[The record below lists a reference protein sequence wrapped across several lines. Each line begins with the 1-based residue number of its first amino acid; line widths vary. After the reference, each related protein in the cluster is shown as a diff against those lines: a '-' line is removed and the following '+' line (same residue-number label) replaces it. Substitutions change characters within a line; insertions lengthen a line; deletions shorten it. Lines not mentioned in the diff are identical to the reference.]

1 MKNNSTLLTLLLL
14 TLAIVTPGDAQIQPG
29 TRTARRVGVHRGN
42 QVRTAFTNWGVIGQP
57 GSQGPNTAWKFD
69 ANGYATD
76 IAPIVGVRLPIRDYP
91 VNGYKDGFPDTLYST
106 IVCNADRSGTSDF
119 SPDGGTFWGFE
130 PVPGFANPNA
140 AGVGKGI
147 AMEHLPDTWP
157 SVWPDHTDWL
167 DAKGRAEWNGYF
179 GRGQRNAD
187 QESYFVMDDNADE
200 KFFQRYN
207 FLPDSTNPS
216 RKGQGIRVSVRG
228 LQWANFLA
236 QDVIFWLY
244 EITNVGTTTY
254 DQAVFGTLVGT
265 YLGVGPSGGD
275 EWDDDATFFNVRE
288 NITYT
293 WDFDHYVRP
302 SANPQWKPNPS
313 SVGYIGY
320 AFLESPGNKYDGI
333 DNDGDNRKAG
343 GSAQYFTDADFQ
355 QRTVKAGDRLV
366 LIDKTTFM
374 RSFVTMPAKA
384 ATFTSMGMQFRLVP
398 DSTVLIEGNLTT
410 GPQGL
415 TVNANAYDGVDNDL
429 DGLIDENYQLHYRQ
443 YKSTLKGVVLID
455 TLNPVQHKDYLASSG
470 LRDAMLDE
478 GRDDGADNNGN
489 WNVLTDDVGLD
500 GKRGTAD
507 YGEGD
512 GRPTSGFQPWGPNG
526 DLTDTGQ
533 PGEPNTDKT
542 DVEESDQLGLTSF
555 QYFVPSTAIN
565 LSDEK
570 DIWQRLQP
578 GHFDVPAS
586 VVNNKTTR
594 GEDGDFIFGSGYFP
608 LLPKS
613 TERFSLALVFGD
625 DLPGVI
631 RTKNIAQ
638 IIYNANYNFPRPPEK
653 PTLTAV
659 PGDRQVTLY
668 WDKTAEASYDM
679 ALKEYDFEGY
689 KIYKGTDPDF
699 SDCKTISN
707 GYGQLVDYKPVAQF
721 DAKDGVRGLFT
732 SDPLLYEL
740 SGGKPFYLGDET
752 GITNSFVDNDVVN
765 GKTYYYAV
773 VAYDKGSSARSIYP
787 SENTKAI
794 SIDAAGSVVLD
805 KNTVSVV
812 PNAPAAGYT
821 PPPSGVPLTRLS
833 GISSAV
839 PYVNVVDAPKVRTA
853 TYILTFT
860 DSLVQGVPVGYAYTL
875 VDSATGETY
884 ARRNTKF
891 LSSNGDVFDGLTL
904 SFNNRYQS
912 LDSVRVD
919 TARSG
924 WNAPSESLL
933 RYSVAQFTSAG
944 LTGVR
949 YPYDYL
955 FVFSDAYRDTA
966 TNLSSILGPGSP
978 IDAKRTNFSVY
989 DVTDKRHPVKVQYG
1003 LVESDG
1009 ARQDTLSDFDAV
1021 YLANRD
1027 GTKLSWRVTF
1037 IGGTARPPRAGDS
1050 LAISFTKPF
1059 CAADT
1064 FVYRAMASRY
1074 NVDAARLQ
1082 MNAIRAVPNPY
1093 VATNVF
1099 EQPLPTQVRGRGERV
1114 IDFINLPPNAAISI
1128 FTANG
1133 TLVRT
1138 LQHGGDVHNGAE
1150 SWDLRSKEGLD
1161 VAFGVYFF
1169 VVEAPGIGEKKFGK
1183 LAIIK

>member
-1 MKNNSTLLTLLLL
+1 MKKIITLLTLLML
-14 TLAIVTPGDAQIQPG
+14 TLAIAPTADAQILRG
-29 TRTARRVGVHRGN
+29 SRTARRVGVHRGN

-57 GSQGPNTAWKFD
+57 GSQGPNTAWKYD

-91 VNGYKDGFPDTLYST
+91 VNGYSDGYPDTLYST
-106 IVCNADRSGTSDF
+106 IVCNADRSGTGDF

-130 PVPGFANPNA
+130 PVPGFFNPNA
-140 AGVGKGI
+140 VGVGKGI

-157 SVWPDHTDWL
+157 SIWPDHPDWL
-167 DAKGRAEWNGYF
+167 DQKGRAEWNGYF
-179 GRGQRNAD
+179 GRGQSNAD

-200 KFFQRYN
+200 KFFQRYG
-207 FLPDSTNPS
+207 FLPDSTDPT
-216 RKGQGIRVSVRG
+216 RKGQGIRVAVRG
-228 LQWANFLA
+228 LQWSNFLA

-265 YLGVGPSGGD
+265 YVGVGPSGGD

-293 WDFDHYVRP
+293 WDFDHYIRP

-313 SVGYIGY
+313 AVGYIGY
-320 AFLESPGNKYDGI
+320 AFLESPGNRYDGI

-343 GSAQYFTDADFQ
+343 GTAPYFTEADFQ
-355 QRTVKAGDRLV
+355 PRIVKAGDRLV
-366 LIDKTTFM
+366 LIDKNTFA
-374 RSFVTMPAKA
+374 RTPFTMPAKA
-384 ATFTSMGMQFRLVP
+384 VTVTSMGVQFHLVP
-398 DSTVLIEGNLTT
+398 DTTVLVEGNLTT

-415 TVNANAYDGVDNDL
+415 TVNPNAYDGIDNDL

-455 TLNPVQHKDYLASSG
+455 TLNPVQHKDYINGIG
-470 LRDAMLDE
+470 LTDPMLDE
-478 GRDDGADNNGN
+478 GRDDGIDNNKN
-489 WNVLTDDVGLD
+489 WNPITDDVGLD
-500 GKRGTAD
+500 GKPGTGD

-526 DLTDTGQ
+526 ELVDSGQ

-608 LLPKS
+608 LLPKK

-638 IIYNANYNFPRPPEK
+638 LIYNANYNFPRPPEK

-659 PGDRQVTLY
+659 AGDHKVTLY
-668 WDKTAEASYDM
+668 WDKAAEASYDF

-689 KIYKGTDPDF
+689 KLYKGTDPDF
-699 SDCKTISN
+699 SDIKTISN
-707 GYGQLVDYKPVAQF
+707 GYGQLVDYQPLAQF
-721 DAKDGVRGLFT
+721 DLKDGVFGLFK
-732 SDPLLYEL
+732 SDALLYEL
-740 SGGKPFYLGDET
+740 SSGKPFYLGNET
-752 GITNSFVDNDVVN
+752 GIVNSFIDEDVVN
-765 GKTYYYAV
+765 GKTYYYAL
-773 VAYDKGSSARSIYP
+773 VAYDKGSSAKSIYP

-805 KNTVSVV
+805 KNTVTIV

-821 PPPSGVPLTRLS
+821 PPPSGVALTRLS

-839 PYVNVVDAPKVRTA
+839 PYANVVDPPKVRNA
-853 TYILTFT
+853 TYILTFS
-860 DSLVQGVPVGYAYTL
+860 DSLVQGIPIAYAYTL
-875 VDSATGETY
+875 VDSATHEVLAKKKTQ
-884 ARRNTKF
+884 F
-891 LSSNGDVFDGLTL
+891 LSSNGDVFNGLSL
-904 SFNNRYQS
+904 SFNSRYQS

-919 TARSG
+919 TAHSG
-924 WNAPSESLL
+924 WNLPSTDQL
-933 RYSVAQFTSAG
+933 RYSVTQFNAIG
-944 LTGVR
+944 VVGVR

-955 FVFSDAYRDTA
+955 FVFDDAYRDSS
-966 TNLSSILGPGSP
+966 TNLSSVFGPSSP
-978 IDAKRTNFSVY
+978 LDAKRTNFTVV
-989 DVTDKRHPVKVQYG
+989 DVTDARHPLKVQYG
-1003 LVESDG
+1003 FVDKDG
-1009 ARQDTLSDFDAV
+1009 AAQDTLSDFDAV
-1021 YLANRD
+1021 YLTSRD

-1037 IGGTARPPRAGDS
+1037 IGSGARAPRAGDT
-1050 LAISFTKPF
+1050 LAIRFMKPF

-1064 FVYRAMASRY
+1064 FVYRSKASQY
-1074 NVDAARLQ
+1074 NLEAARTQ

-1093 VATNVF
+1093 VATNVY
-1099 EQPLPTQVRGRGERV
+1099 EKPLPPQERGRGERV
-1114 IDFINLPPNAAISI
+1114 IDFINLPPDASI
-1128 FTANG
+1128 TIYAANG
-1133 TLVRT
+1133 ALVRT
-1138 LQHGGDVHNGAE
+1138 LHHNGDLQNGAE
-1150 SWDLRSKEGLD
+1150 PWDLRSREGLD
-1161 VAFGVYFF
+1161 VAFGVYFY
-1169 VVEAPGIGEKKFGK
+1169 VVEAPGIGEKKYGK